1 MDDPDDPDEY
11 VKERIYINETAFPGL
26 AQLRVMLQ
34 AAPVVGGSIT
44 APTGSVGDAGG
55 ELDYEQLIAEKSG
68 ELAEE
73 LSVKSSS
80 RNTAICW
87 TVAPTI

>member
-1 MDDPDDPDEY
+1 MDDPDDPDEH

-44 APTGSVGDAGG
+44 ARAEASVVSARSWITNS
-55 ELDYEQLIAEKSG
+55 LSQKSRG
-68 ELAEE
+68 NWQ
-73 LSVKSSS
+73 KSC
-80 RNTAICW
+80 R
-87 TVAPTI
+87 